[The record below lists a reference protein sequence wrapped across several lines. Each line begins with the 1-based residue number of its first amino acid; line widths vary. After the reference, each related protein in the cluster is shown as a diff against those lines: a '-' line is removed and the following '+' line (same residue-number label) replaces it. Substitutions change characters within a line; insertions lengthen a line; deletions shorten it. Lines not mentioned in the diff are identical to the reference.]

1 MYVAEYL
8 GRLQSAEEQLAEAL
22 VAVSKRHSDTS
33 PEVAMTGNLLSSWS
47 RQHAAALAPVV
58 AHYGQRHTSQPEQ
71 LRRTLF
77 QEPRSGGL
85 GLLRDLQ
92 DTSILAQEVL
102 LDWTILGQ
110 AARALRDGE
119 LQELCRRL
127 GAETQRQI
135 DWLHTQLVE
144 AAPEILTVPA

>member
-8 GRLQSAEEQLAEAL
+8 GRLRSAEEQLAEAL
-22 VAVSKRHSDTS
+22 AAVSRRHSDTS

-47 RQHAAALAPVV
+47 RRHAGALAPII
-58 AHYGQRHTSQPEQ
+58 AHYGERYSNQPEQ

-77 QEPRSGGL
+77 LEPRSGGL

-92 DTSILAQEVL
+92 DSIVLAQEVL
-102 LDWTILGQ
+102 LDWAILGQ

-119 LQELCRRL
+119 LEKLCRRL
-127 GAETQRQI
+127 GVETQRQI
-135 DWLHTQLVE
+135 DWLRTQLVE
-144 AAPEILTVPA
+144 AAPEVMTVPA